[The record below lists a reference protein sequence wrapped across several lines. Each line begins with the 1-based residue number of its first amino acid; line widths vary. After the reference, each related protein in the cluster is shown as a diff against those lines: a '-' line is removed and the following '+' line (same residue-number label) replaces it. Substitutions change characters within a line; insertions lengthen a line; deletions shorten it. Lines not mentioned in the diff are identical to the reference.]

1 MAKETPGGLRAEDCG
16 RGTRVPARRDDGRGY
31 GMNEV
36 QSNEERLRSEI
47 EDLRRRLAAS
57 QSHGPAVER
66 KGPTFR
72 TFAVLVS
79 LVLALALAGYFLG
92 YLPRQQREM
101 ALAQESK
108 AGGEALPVVNVALVE
123 RSLAKGNLVL
133 AGNIEAVTEAPVLA
147 RSSGYILKR
156 YVDIGDRVKEGQVL
170 AEIEAPELDQQIAQ
184 AKATLD
190 QAHSNIEQTQAALE
204 QGRSNAALAKVTAD
218 RQQQLFVKD
227 VISRQDNDTAQLQYA
242 AQQANVQA
250 LEKAVNAARGSASA
264 VEANLARLNDLKNY
278 LTVRAPFAGV
288 ITVRNIDVGALVNE
302 GSTLLYRI
310 AQTDRLRTYLNVP
323 QADAGNVRVGQH
335 ASLSVPDLGG
345 RKFSGL
351 VTRTSNA
358 LDPASRTLLAEVQV
372 DNAGG
377 ALMPGMYSEV
387 DLAVPRKDP
396 PLIIPADTLVVRSD
410 GPQVAVVGSDGVVHF
425 KLIHLGRDFG
435 DRIEVLDGLAEGQ
448 MLAVRSEEHT
458 SELQSP

>member
-1 MAKETPGGLRAEDCG
+1 
-16 RGTRVPARRDDGRGY
+16 
-31 GMNEV
+31 MNEV
-36 QSNEERLRSEI
+36 KTNEELLRSEI
-47 EDLRRRLAAS
+47 EDLKRRLAAN
-57 QSHGPAVER
+57 QSHGPAVAH

-72 TFAVLVS
+72 TFAVLIS
-79 LVLALALAGYFLG
+79 LVLALLVAGYFLG
-92 YLPRQQREM
+92 YLPRQQREL

-108 AGGEALPVVNVALVE
+108 AGGEALPVVNVAPVE

-156 YVDIGDRVKEGQVL
+156 YVDIGDRVQEGQVL

-184 AKATLD
+184 AKATVE
-190 QAHSNIEQTQAALE
+190 QAHSNTEQTQAALE

-227 VISRQDNDTAQLQYA
+227 VISRQDNDTAQMQYA

-264 VEANLARLNDLKNY
+264 VEANLARINDLKNY

-310 AQTDRLRTYLNVP
+310 AQTGRLRTYLNVP

-335 ASLSVPDLGG
+335 ATLEIAGRAGVKVPGE
-345 RKFSGL
+345 
-351 VTRTSNA
+351 VTRTANS
-358 LDPASRTLLAEVQV
+358 LDPATRTLLVEVQV
-372 DNAGG
+372 ANAGG
-377 ALMPGMYSEV
+377 TLMPGMYAQV
-387 DLAVPRKDP
+387 DLAVPRQDP
-396 PLIIPADTLVVRSD
+396 PLLIPGDTLVVRSD
-410 GPQVAVVGSDGVVHF
+410 GPQVAVVGPGGVVHF
-425 KLIHLGRDFG
+425 TRIQLGRDFG
-435 DRIEVLDGLAEGQ
+435 DHLEVLEGLQLGQQLVANPSDVVREGAKVKPVQ
-448 MLAVRSEEHT
+448 APQPAAAKR
-458 SELQSP
+458 